1 MIIQDHVGKRD
12 IGLVEL
18 GNMDLKIKYDKL
30 YSVFEKLM
38 EPYSNLDHTEKSYD
52 YYVQEMGRYVDFDV
66 INFYQDIEEDYED
79 DDWVMQYQ
87 DTPGDEGDNEDL
99 PILRYGEHYS
109 FPNIETMF
117 NQYFDDLL
125 KDWFEKTYGFEVK
138 TIDKI

>member
-1 MIIQDHVGKRD
+1 VIIRDQDGKQD

-18 GNMDLKIKYDKL
+18 GNMDVKIKYDKL
-30 YSVFEKLM
+30 FSAFEKLM

-52 YYVQEMGRYVDFDV
+52 YWAQGKMNYVDWDV
-66 INFYQDIEEDYED
+66 LNFYHNIEEDYED

-87 DTPGDEGDNEDL
+87 NEPGDEGRPEDL
-99 PILRYGEHYS
+99 PTLTYGQGYS

-117 NQYFDDLL
+117 NQYFDELL

-138 TIDKI
+138 TINKI

>member
-1 MIIQDHVGKRD
+1 VIVQDQDGKQD

-18 GNMDLKIKYDKL
+18 GNMDVKIKYGKL
-30 YSVFEKLM
+30 FSAFEKLM

-52 YYVQEMGRYVDFDV
+52 YWVQEKGDYVDWDV
-66 INFYQDIEEDYED
+66 INFYNDIEEDYED

-87 DTPGDEGDNEDL
+87 NEPGDEGEEDNL

-117 NQYFDDLL
+117 NQYFDELL
-125 KDWFEKTYGFEVK
+125 KDWFEKIYGYHVK
-138 TIDKI
+138 TIEKL